1 MTGIGI
7 STNHK
12 DLAEFHGS
20 ESLLI
25 SSAVLAPSMLSESFS
40 CHTCLLSC
48 LCNPGNHLNS
58 SPANNSIVHLL
69 QAASL
74 VHVAISAPRSQNHWS
89 HYLFASF
96 FTLVVFQFQVSFPV
110 NVILS
115 WRVSLT
121 CWTRMWHLTQLPLTL
136 RKPTHKIYNLS
147 DSSFSAERFKL

>member
-1 MTGIGI
+1 MWQNFMGPRT
-7 STNHK
+7 SWV
-12 DLAEFHGS
+12 
-20 ESLLI
+20 

-40 CHTCLLSC
+40 CRTYLLSC
-48 LCNPGNHLNS
+48 LCNPGNYLTS

-74 VHVAISAPRSQNHWS
+74 VHVAISAPRCQNHWP

-115 WRVSLT
+115 WVIPWRVSLT
-121 CWTRMWHLTQLPLTL
+121 CWTRMLHLIQLPLTL